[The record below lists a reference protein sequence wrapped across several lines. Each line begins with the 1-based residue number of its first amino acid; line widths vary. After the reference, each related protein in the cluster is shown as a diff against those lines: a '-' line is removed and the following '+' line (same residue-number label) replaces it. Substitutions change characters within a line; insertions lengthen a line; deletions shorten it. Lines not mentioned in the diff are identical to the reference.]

1 MKVYRELYLVSKNAI
16 LYDIVLNH
24 ALYNILMAPTL
35 ILYMYVINNQI
46 KGSKFDLRKDTIA

>member
-24 ALYNILMAPTL
+24 ALYNILMVPTL
-35 ILYMYVINNQI
+35 ILYMYLINNQM
-46 KGSKFDLRKDTIA
+46 KGSKFDIRKDTIA